1 MPVGKRAALVSSQ
14 LHSRQP
20 VGAGRI
26 IWHVDEF
33 IAAHAEEAA
42 PASTKIIRAPRR
54 LVARV
59 ELRDRIFVWLRLL
72 DSASPALLQIRTLL
86 ATRCVGA
93 HCI

>member
-1 MPVGKRAALVSSQ
+1 
-14 LHSRQP
+14 
-20 VGAGRI
+20 
-26 IWHVDEF
+26 VDED
-33 IAAHAEEAA
+33 IAADAEEAD
-42 PASTKIIRAPRR
+42 PASTKTIRAQRR
-54 LVARV
+54 PVAWF